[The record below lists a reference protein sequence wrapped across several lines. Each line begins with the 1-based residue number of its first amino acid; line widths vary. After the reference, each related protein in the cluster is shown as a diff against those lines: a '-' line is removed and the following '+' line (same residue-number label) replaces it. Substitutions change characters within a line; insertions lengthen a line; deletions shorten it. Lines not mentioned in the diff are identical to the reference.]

1 MFYAKIC
8 LSKNLCPMRRML
20 VQDVAIPGWGF
31 LVLMEA
37 QGFHY
42 LVPIYLYIYV
52 HGGTKMH
59 LGAFSILNA
68 PRVQ

>member
-8 LSKNLCPMRRML
+8 QSKNPCPMRRML

-42 LVPIYLYIYV
+42 LVPIYIYIVYI
-52 HGGTKMH
+52 
-59 LGAFSILNA
+59 LGALCF
-68 PRVQ
+68 Q